1 MQDFITIL
9 ETELLGKANPVVA
22 DQQKAYMK
30 GQFEFFGL
38 KAGPRRDVQKPF
50 FAKDYLPE
58 KAEAIE
64 IVKTLWG
71 KPQREFHHIGQEL
84 LEKYVKQFVVEDIA
98 LLEFLI
104 THQSWW
110 DTIDFIAPRLVGKYM
125 HAFPDEREACIKKW
139 LASGN
144 KWLQRSCI
152 LFQLKYKKDLDTDFL
167 EYVIGEL
174 LGSKEFF
181 INKAIGW
188 ILRDYS
194 RIDPVWVTD
203 FVNNTKLAPLSRKEA
218 LRLVG
223 SQ

>member
-1 MQDFITIL
+1 MQDFITTL
-9 ETELLGKANPVVA
+9 ETELLRNVNPVIA
-22 DQQKAYMK
+22 AQQKAYMK
-30 GQFEFFGL
+30 DKFEFFGL
-38 KAGPRRDVQKPF
+38 KAGLRREVQKPF
-50 FAKDYLPE
+50 LAKGYLPE
-58 KAEAIE
+58 KAEAID
-64 IVKTLWG
+64 IVKALWG

-84 LEKYVKQFVVEDIA
+84 LEKYVKQFVTEDID

-125 HAFPDEREACIKKW
+125 RLFPDERETCIEKW

-144 KWLQRSCI
+144 IWLQRSCV

-167 EYVIGEL
+167 VYVINEL
-174 LGSKEFF
+174 LGSKAFF

-194 RIDPVWVTD
+194 RIDPDWVTN
-203 FVNNTKLAPLSRKEA
+203 FVNNTALAPLSRKEA
-218 LRLVG
+218 LRLMT
-223 SQ
+223 QA